1 MDLILGLVSI
11 AASITVFAVS
21 FNYDNYMYDVVG
33 GGGFPRM
40 LAVIIIL
47 CSLAIIGQYLYD
59 RKKGLVRKAE
69 KGDTKAAGSLVL
81 GVLVYIL
88 VLEHVG
94 YLVTTV
100 LLVAFLLWI
109 QGERSKKTLITS
121 AAVIC
126 GLLYVVF
133 VLVLKVKLPQGFLI

>member
-11 AASITVFAVS
+11 AVSIIVFTVS
-21 FNYDNYMYDVVG
+21 FRYDNYMYDVVG

-40 LAVIIIL
+40 LAAIIIL
-47 CSLAIIGQYLYD
+47 CSLAIMGQHLSE
-59 RKKGLVRKAE
+59 RKKGLAKKPD
-69 KGDTKAAGSLVL
+69 KGDTKAAVSLVL
-81 GVLVYIL
+81 AVLVYIL

-100 LLVAFLLWI
+100 ALVAFLLWI
-109 QGERSKKTLITS
+109 QGERSRKTLVTS
-121 AAVIC
+121 TAVIC
-126 GLLYVVF
+126 SLLYVIF

>member
-11 AASITVFAVS
+11 VVSVIVFVVS

-33 GGGFPRM
+33 GGGFPKM
-40 LAVIIIL
+40 LAGIIIL
-47 CSLAIIGQYLYD
+47 CSLAIIGQYLSD
-59 RKKGLVRKAE
+59 KKKGLVKE
-69 KGDTKAAGSLVL
+69 SKKGDTKAAVSLVL

-100 LLVAFLLWI
+100 ILVAFLLWI
-109 QGERSKKTLITS
+109 QGERNKKTLIVSTV
-121 AAVIC
+121 AIC
-126 GLLYVVF
+126 GLLYVIF

>member
-11 AASITVFAVS
+11 AVSVIVFVVS

-33 GGGFPRM
+33 GGGFPKM

-47 CSLAIIGQYLYD
+47 CSLAIIGQYLSQ
-59 RKKGLVRKAE
+59 KKGQVKKPD
-69 KGDTKAAGSLVL
+69 KGDTRAAVSLVL

-109 QGERSKKTLITS
+109 QGERNKKTLITS
-121 AAVIC
+121 TAVIC
-126 GLLYVVF
+126 GLLYAIF

>member
-1 MDLILGLVSI
+1 M
-11 AASITVFAVS
+11 
-21 FNYDNYMYDVVG
+21 
-33 GGGFPRM
+33 
-40 LAVIIIL
+40 

-121 AAVIC
+121 TAVIC